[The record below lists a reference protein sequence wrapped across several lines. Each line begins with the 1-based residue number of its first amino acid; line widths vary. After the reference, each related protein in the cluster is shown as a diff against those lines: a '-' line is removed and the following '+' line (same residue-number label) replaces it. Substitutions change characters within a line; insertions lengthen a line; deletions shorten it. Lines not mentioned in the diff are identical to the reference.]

1 MDRFGTLHIRVQY
14 LKHLEVRGRTQY
26 ICVRLSHG
34 FLCIMEMTELQMPK
48 NINAALN
55 SHCSNDFSME
65 APWKEYI
72 LS

>member
-1 MDRFGTLHIRVQY
+1 M
-14 LKHLEVRGRTQY
+14 QY

-34 FLCIMEMTELQMPK
+34 FLCIVEMTELQMPK
-48 NINAALN
+48 NTNAALT